1 MVVEDVETILKDV
14 NHSSFFVCLFIRRIT
29 QKLLHRFLEKRWK
42 VAHGPRKKPLDF
54 DDNLDHVRVRI
65 RVIAGFGV
73 TVRWGRDIP
82 VTLGVLP
89 VICLTVTGSAA
100 FAEVCALQ
108 NAILVMSS
116 PL

>member
-1 MVVEDVETILKDV
+1 MSIIPLCLLVYLFAGLCRNYSTDFWKKNLVEDGTRATEETVGFWWLPG
-14 NHSSFFVCLFIRRIT
+14 SRY
-29 QKLLHRFLEKRWK
+29 
-42 VAHGPRKKPLDF
+42 
-54 DDNLDHVRVRI
+54 VRVRI
-65 RVIAGFGV
+65 TVRAGFGV